1 MGYDRSWIP
10 EAKCG
15 KNDVALA
22 IAVIQVEISEK
33 WLLSSQLHLQPVNSV
48 NETKVRSSQAMS
60 TAERVLIAFA
70 SIQCT

>member
-33 WLLSSQLHLQPVNSV
+33 WLLSITVTFATSQQCKRDEGQIIAS
-48 NETKVRSSQAMS
+48 NEHG
-60 TAERVLIAFA
+60 
-70 SIQCT
+70 